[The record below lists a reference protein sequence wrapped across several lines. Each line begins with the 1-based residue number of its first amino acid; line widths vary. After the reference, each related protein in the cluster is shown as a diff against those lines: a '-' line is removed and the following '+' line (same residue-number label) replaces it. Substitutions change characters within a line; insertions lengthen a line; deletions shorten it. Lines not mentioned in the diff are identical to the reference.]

1 MVATKILETTKKSQ
15 FKSKLEVN
23 ELFVKSPINLKC
35 VLSQNE
41 RDFLEAVIHLQ
52 SLGKYHT
59 SDRLIMAN
67 SGLNANQI
75 TSAKKNLVQM
85 GLITVASDT
94 SPQGSRYIINE
105 ENYNCLLRQLNS
117 IKLAPE
123 RFEFGDKIRLEC
135 GLKTLFKNII
145 NTLSRRLTT
154 GFVPDNERIT
164 KVEESQQSLSPK
176 EQKIALKK
184 QLEDGLITNEQ
195 YYKKVK
201 LLKTKYL

>member
-1 MVATKILETTKKSQ
+1 MVSTKILETTKKSQ

-41 RDFLEAVIHLQ
+41 RDFIEAVIHLQ

-59 SDRLIMAN
+59 SDSLIMAN

-117 IKLAPE
+117 IKLAPK

-154 GFVPDNERIT
+154 EFVPDNERIT
-164 KVEESQQSLSPK
+164 KVEESQQPLSYE
-176 EQKIALKK
+176 EQKIAL
-184 QLEDGLITNEQ
+184 QRLRDNGSITQEQ
-195 YYKKVK
+195 YYKQYQK
-201 LLKTKYL
+201 LKTNK

>member
-1 MVATKILETTKKSQ
+1 MLMKKILETPKRSQ

-41 RDFLEAVIHLQ
+41 RDFIEAVIHLQ

-59 SDRLIMAN
+59 SDSLIMAN
-67 SGLNANQI
+67 SALNANQI
-75 TSAKKNLVQM
+75 TLAKKNLVQM
-85 GLITVASDT
+85 GLITVASDK

-154 GFVPDNERIT
+154 EFVPDNERIT
-164 KVEESQQSLSPK
+164 KVEESQQPLSYE
-176 EQKIALKK
+176 EQKIALQRLRDK
-184 QLEDGLITNEQ
+184 GSITQEQ
-195 YYKKVK
+195 YYKQYQK
-201 LLKTKYL
+201 LKTNK

>member
-1 MVATKILETTKKSQ
+1 MKPISASPKKGQ

-23 ELFVKSPINLKC
+23 ELFVKCPMNLKC

-59 SDRLIMAN
+59 SDSLIMAN
-67 SGLNANQI
+67 SGLNSNQI
-75 TSAKKNLVQM
+75 TSSKRNLVM
-85 GLITVASDT
+85 MELITVATDK
-94 SPQGSRYIINE
+94 SPLGSRYIINE

-123 RFEFGDKIRLEC
+123 RFDFGDRLRKEK
-135 GLKTLFKNII
+135 GLKPIFLNII
-145 NTLSRRLTT
+145 NTLNKRQSTVYVPEEERLT
-154 GFVPDNERIT
+154 IS
-164 KVEESQQSLSPK
+164 EEEYQQPLTPA
-176 EQKIALKK
+176 EQKVALKK

-201 LLKTKYL
+201 YLKNK

>member
-1 MVATKILETTKKSQ
+1 MVVTKILETTKKSQ
-15 FKSKLEVN
+15 FKCKLEVN

-41 RDFLEAVIHLQ
+41 RDFIEAVIHLQ

-59 SDRLIMAN
+59 SDSLIMAN

-117 IKLAPE
+117 IKLAPK

-154 GFVPDNERIT
+154 EFVPDNERIT
-164 KVEESQQSLSPK
+164 KVEESQQPLTFE
-176 EQKIALKK
+176 EQKVALKK

>member
-59 SDRLIMAN
+59 SDSLIMAN
-67 SGLNANQI
+67 SALNANQI
-75 TSAKKNLVQM
+75 TLAKKNLVQM
-85 GLITVASDT
+85 GLITVASDK

-105 ENYNCLLRQLNS
+105 KNYNCLLRQLNS
-117 IKLAPE
+117 IKLAPK
-123 RFEFGDKIRLEC
+123 RFEFGDRLRQDK
-135 GLKTLFKNII
+135 GLKPLFTNII
-145 NTLSRRLTT
+145 NTLNRRLTT
-154 GFVPDNERIT
+154 EQIPDEERLT
-164 KVEESQQSLSPK
+164 VSEEEHQQPLTPK
-176 EQKIALKK
+176 EQKVALKK

-195 YYKKVK
+195 YYKQVK
-201 LLKTKYL
+201 SLKIK

>member
-1 MVATKILETTKKSQ
+1 MLMTQIFTKAKKSQ

-41 RDFLEAVIHLQ
+41 RDFIEAVIHLQ

-59 SDRLIMAN
+59 SDSLIMAN

-85 GLITVASDT
+85 GLITVASDK

-105 ENYNCLLRQLNS
+105 ESYNCLLRQLNS

-123 RFEFGDKIRLEC
+123 RFEVGDKIRLGC

-154 GFVPDNERIT
+154 EFVTDNERIT
-164 KVEESQQSLSPK
+164 KVEESQQPLSYE
-176 EQKIALKK
+176 EQKIAL
-184 QLEDGLITNEQ
+184 QRLRDNGSITNEQ

-201 LLKTKYL
+201 ALKIK

>member
-1 MVATKILETTKKSQ
+1 MVATKIFETTKKSQ

-23 ELFVKSPINLKC
+23 ELFVKSPINMKC

-41 RDFLEAVIHLQ
+41 RDFIEAVIHLQ

-59 SDRLIMAN
+59 SDSLIMAN

-75 TSAKKNLVQM
+75 TSAKKNLVQI
-85 GLITVASDT
+85 GLITVASDKC
-94 SPQGSRYIINE
+94 PQGTRYIICE
-105 ENYNCLLRQLNS
+105 ENYNRLLRQINS

-154 GFVPDNERIT
+154 EFIPDNERIT
-164 KVEESQQSLSPK
+164 KVEESQQPLSPK
-176 EQKIALKK
+176 EQKVALKK
-184 QLEDGLITNEQ
+184 QVEDGLITNEQ
-195 YYKKVK
+195 YYKQVK
-201 LLKTKYL
+201 LLNIK

>member
-41 RDFLEAVIHLQ
+41 RDFLDAVIHLQ

-59 SDRLIMAN
+59 SDSLIMAN
-67 SGLNANQI
+67 SALNANQI
-75 TSAKKNLVQM
+75 TLAKKNLVQM
-85 GLITVASDT
+85 GLITVASDRC
-94 SPQGSRYIINE
+94 PQGTRYIICE
-105 ENYNCLLRQLNS
+105 ENYNRLLRQINS
-117 IKLAPE
+117 IKLAPK
-123 RFEFGDKIRLEC
+123 RFEFGDRLRSEC

-154 GFVPDNERIT
+154 EFVPDNERIT
-164 KVEESQQSLSPK
+164 KVEESQQPLSYE
-176 EQKIALKK
+176 EQKVALKK
-184 QLEDGLITNEQ
+184 LRDNGSISQEQ
-195 YYKKVK
+195 YYKKYK
-201 LLKTKYL
+201 ELKSLTH

>member
-23 ELFVKSPINLKC
+23 ELFVKSPMNLKC

-59 SDRLIMAN
+59 SDTLIMAN

-75 TSAKKNLVQM
+75 TLAKKILVQM
-85 GLITVASDT
+85 GLITVASDK

-105 ENYNCLLRQLNS
+105 KNYNCLLRQLNS
-117 IKLAPE
+117 IKLAPK
-123 RFEFGDKIRLEC
+123 RFEFGDRLRQDK
-135 GLKTLFKNII
+135 GLKPLFTNII
-145 NTLSRRLTT
+145 NTLNRRLTT
-154 GFVPDNERIT
+154 EQIPDEERLT
-164 KVEESQQSLSPK
+164 VSEEEHQQPLTPK
-176 EQKIALKK
+176 EQKVALKK

-195 YYKKVK
+195 YYKQVK
-201 LLKTKYL
+201 SLKIK

>member
-1 MVATKILETTKKSQ
+1 MLMKQILETPKRSQ

-41 RDFLEAVIHLQ
+41 RDFIEAVIHLQ

-59 SDRLIMAN
+59 SDSLIMAN

-75 TSAKKNLVQM
+75 TSAKKNLVRM

-117 IKLAPE
+117 IKLAPK

-154 GFVPDNERIT
+154 EFVPDNERIT
-164 KVEESQQSLSPK
+164 KVEESQQPLSYE
-176 EQKIALKK
+176 EQKIALQRLRDK
-184 QLEDGLITNEQ
+184 GSITQEQ
-195 YYKKVK
+195 YYKQYQK
-201 LLKTKYL
+201 LKTNK

>member
-1 MVATKILETTKKSQ
+1 MRMSQFSASSKKGQ

-23 ELFVKSPINLKC
+23 ELFVKCPMNLKC

-59 SDRLIMAN
+59 SDSLIMAN
-67 SGLNANQI
+67 SGLNSNQI
-75 TSAKKNLVQM
+75 TSSKRNLVKM
-85 GLITVASDT
+85 GLITVATDNN
-94 SPQGSRYIINE
+94 PKGSRYIINE

-123 RFEFGDKIRLEC
+123 RFEFGDKTRLEC

-145 NTLSRRLTT
+145 NTLSRKLTT
-154 GFVPDNERIT
+154 EFVPDNERIT
-164 KVEESQQSLSPK
+164 KVEESQQSLSYE
-176 EQKIALKK
+176 EQKIAL
-184 QLEDGLITNEQ
+184 QRLRDNGSITQEQ
-195 YYKKVK
+195 YYKQYKMIK
-201 LLKTKYL
+201 NKK

>member
-1 MVATKILETTKKSQ
+1 MRMSQFSASPKKGQ

-23 ELFVKSPINLKC
+23 ELFVKCPMNLKC

-59 SDRLIMAN
+59 SDSLIMAN
-67 SGLNANQI
+67 SGLNSNQI
-75 TSAKKNLVQM
+75 TSSKRNLVKM
-85 GLITVASDT
+85 GLITVATDNN
-94 SPQGSRYIINE
+94 PKGSRYIINE

-123 RFEFGDKIRLEC
+123 RFEFGDKTRLEC

-145 NTLSRRLTT
+145 NTLSRKLTT
-154 GFVPDNERIT
+154 EFVPDNERIT
-164 KVEESQQSLSPK
+164 KVEESQQSLSYE
-176 EQKIALKK
+176 EQKVALKK

-201 LLKTKYL
+201 YLKNK

>member
-1 MVATKILETTKKSQ
+1 MVATKIFETTKKSQ

-41 RDFLEAVIHLQ
+41 RDFIEAVIHLQ

-59 SDRLIMAN
+59 SDSLIMAN

-75 TSAKKNLVQM
+75 TSAKKNLVQI
-85 GLITVASDT
+85 GLITVASDKC
-94 SPQGSRYIINE
+94 PQGTRYIICE
-105 ENYNCLLRQLNS
+105 ENYNRLLRQINS

-154 GFVPDNERIT
+154 EFIPDNERIT
-164 KVEESQQSLSPK
+164 KVEESQQPLSPK
-176 EQKIALKK
+176 EQKVALKK
-184 QLEDGLITNEQ
+184 QVEDGLITNEQ
-195 YYKKVK
+195 YYKQVK
-201 LLKTKYL
+201 LLNIK

>member
-1 MVATKILETTKKSQ
+1 MKQILETSKKSQ

-41 RDFLEAVIHLQ
+41 RDFIEAVIHLQ

-59 SDRLIMAN
+59 SDSLIMAN
-67 SGLNANQI
+67 SALNANQI
-75 TSAKKNLVQM
+75 TLAKKNLVQM
-85 GLITVASDT
+85 GLITVASDK

-154 GFVPDNERIT
+154 EFVPDNERIT
-164 KVEESQQSLSPK
+164 KVEESQQPLSYE
-176 EQKIALKK
+176 EQKIAL
-184 QLEDGLITNEQ
+184 QRLRDNGSITQEQ
-195 YYKKVK
+195 YYKKYK
-201 LLKTKYL
+201 ELKSLTH

>member
-1 MVATKILETTKKSQ
+1 MLMTQIFTKAKKSQ

-41 RDFLEAVIHLQ
+41 RDFIEAVIHLQ

-59 SDRLIMAN
+59 SDSLIMAN

-75 TSAKKNLVQM
+75 TLAKKNLVQM
-85 GLITVASDT
+85 GLITVASDK

-105 ENYNCLLRQLNS
+105 GNYNCLLRQLNS

-123 RFEFGDKIRLEC
+123 RFEFGDRLRSEC

-154 GFVPDNERIT
+154 DFVPDNERIT
-164 KVEESQQSLSPK
+164 KVEESQQPLSYE
-176 EQKIALKK
+176 EQKVALKK
-184 QLEDGLITNEQ
+184 LRDNGSISQEQ
-195 YYKKVK
+195 YYKKYK
-201 LLKTKYL
+201 ELKSLTH

>member
-41 RDFLEAVIHLQ
+41 RDFIEAVIHLQ

-59 SDRLIMAN
+59 SDTLIMAN

-75 TSAKKNLVQM
+75 TLAKKNLVQM
-85 GLITVASDT
+85 GLITVASDK

-117 IKLAPE
+117 IKLAPK

-154 GFVPDNERIT
+154 EFVPDNERIT
-164 KVEESQQSLSPK
+164 KVEESQQPLSYE
-176 EQKIALKK
+176 EQKVALKK
-184 QLEDGLITNEQ
+184 LRDNGSISQEQ
-195 YYKKVK
+195 YYKRVKSLKVN
-201 LLKTKYL
+201 

>member
-1 MVATKILETTKKSQ
+1 MVATKIFETTKKSQ

-41 RDFLEAVIHLQ
+41 RDFIEAVIHLQ

-59 SDRLIMAN
+59 SDSLIMAN

-75 TSAKKNLVQM
+75 TSAKKNLVQI
-85 GLITVASDT
+85 GLITVASDKC
-94 SPQGSRYIINE
+94 PQGSRYIINE
-105 ENYNCLLRQLNS
+105 ENYNRLLKQINS
-117 IKLAPE
+117 IKLAPK

-154 GFVPDNERIT
+154 EFVPDNERIT
-164 KVEESQQSLSPK
+164 KVEESQQPLTFE
-176 EQKIALKK
+176 EQKVDLKK

-195 YYKKVK
+195 YYKKIK
-201 LLKTKYL
+201 ALKIK

>member
-1 MVATKILETTKKSQ
+1 MRMTQFLASPKKGQ

-59 SDRLIMAN
+59 SDSLIMAN
-67 SGLNANQI
+67 SGLNSTQI
-75 TSAKKNLVQM
+75 TNAKRNLVKM
-85 GLITVASDT
+85 GFMAVATDK
-94 SPQGSRYIINE
+94 SPLGSRYIINE

-123 RFEFGDKIRLEC
+123 RFDFGDRLRKEK
-135 GLKTLFKNII
+135 GLKPIFLNII
-145 NTLSRRLTT
+145 NTLNKRQSTGYVPEEERL
-154 GFVPDNERIT
+154 IIS
-164 KVEESQQSLSPK
+164 EEEYQQPLTPT
-176 EQKIALKK
+176 EQKVALKK

-201 LLKTKYL
+201 ELKIK

>member
-59 SDRLIMAN
+59 SDSLIMAN
-67 SGLNANQI
+67 SALNANQI

-117 IKLAPE
+117 IKLAPK

-135 GLKTLFKNII
+135 GLKTLFKNIMGTI
-145 NTLSRRLTT
+145 HFNLVKYFSK
-154 GFVPDNERIT
+154 N
-164 KVEESQQSLSPK
+164 
-176 EQKIALKK
+176 
-184 QLEDGLITNEQ
+184 LI
-195 YYKKVK
+195 
-201 LLKTKYL
+201 

>member
-1 MVATKILETTKKSQ
+1 MLMKKILETPKKSQ

-41 RDFLEAVIHLQ
+41 RDFIEAVIHLQ

-59 SDRLIMAN
+59 SDSLIMAN

-75 TSAKKNLVQM
+75 TLAKKNLVQM
-85 GLITVASDT
+85 GLITVASDK

-105 ENYNCLLRQLNS
+105 ENYNCLLRLLNS

-154 GFVPDNERIT
+154 HRRRYNRG
-164 KVEESQQSLSPK
+164 
-176 EQKIALKK
+176 A
-184 QLEDGLITNEQ
+184 
-195 YYKKVK
+195 YKPHYGK
-201 LLKTKYL
+201 LPYRQ

>member
-41 RDFLEAVIHLQ
+41 RDFIEAVIHLQ

-59 SDRLIMAN
+59 SDSLIMAN

-94 SPQGSRYIINE
+94 SPLGSRYIINE

-154 GFVPDNERIT
+154 EFIPDNERIT
-164 KVEESQQSLSPK
+164 KVEESQQPLSPK
-176 EQKIALKK
+176 EQKVALKK
-184 QLEDGLITNEQ
+184 QVEDGLITNEQ
-195 YYKKVK
+195 YYKQVK
-201 LLKTKYL
+201 LLNIK

>member
-1 MVATKILETTKKSQ
+1 MVVTKILETTKKSQ

-41 RDFLEAVIHLQ
+41 RDFIEAVIHLQ

-59 SDRLIMAN
+59 SDSLIMAN

-85 GLITVASDT
+85 GLMTVASDK

-105 ENYNCLLRQLNS
+105 ENYNCFLRQLNS

-154 GFVPDNERIT
+154 EFIPDNERIT
-164 KVEESQQSLSPK
+164 KVEESQQPLSPK
-176 EQKIALKK
+176 EQKVALKK
-184 QLEDGLITNEQ
+184 QVEDGLITNEQ
-195 YYKKVK
+195 YYKQVK
-201 LLKTKYL
+201 LLNIK

>member
-1 MVATKILETTKKSQ
+1 MRMAKILETTKKSQ

-41 RDFLEAVIHLQ
+41 RDFIEAVIHLQ

-59 SDRLIMAN
+59 SDSLIMAN

-85 GLITVASDT
+85 GLMTVASDK

-154 GFVPDNERIT
+154 EFVPDNERIT
-164 KVEESQQSLSPK
+164 KVEESQQPLSYE
-176 EQKIALKK
+176 EQKIAL
-184 QLEDGLITNEQ
+184 QRLRDNGSITQEQ
-195 YYKKVK
+195 YYKQYQK
-201 LLKTKYL
+201 LKTNK